1 MSITQLTIEHM
12 KKLFEYFY
20 YRIAKLN
27 FKENKPERAIISVT
41 ITQSI
46 IILNIVMGLILYIFP
61 KIKRKL
67 NIFEILFILLV
78 FFGLDYYN
86 NKIYKGRYNEF
97 NERWSNESK
106 TSKIINMFFLILFII
121 FSWGLIFIFGWIN
134 GRFNPY

>member
-1 MSITQLTIEHM
+1 MNRF
-12 KKLFEYFY
+12 FEYFY

-27 FKENKPERAIISVT
+27 FKGNNPERAIISVT

-46 IILNIVMGLILYIFP
+46 IILNVIMGLILYIFP
-61 KIKRKL
+61 EIKRKF

-86 NKIYKGRYNEF
+86 NKIYKGRYDEF

-106 TSKIINMFFLILFII
+106 TNKIINMFFLILFII

-134 GRFNPY
+134 GRFNPF